1 MTLILRHRFRVLLAV
16 FGLLASFRL
25 AAQDVTL
32 NLKDADISAL
42 IDAVANITRKNFIV
56 DPSVKGKVTVVSSTP
71 MNDAEIFAVF
81 QSILR
86 VHGFAAIDDG
96 KVVRVVPLDQ
106 ARTDGSRTS
115 EPGNVAGAEGE
126 IITRVLA
133 VRNVAAS
140 QLVPVLRPL
149 VPESGHLAAAAT
161 TNAIVVTD
169 RAVNVQRIAELVARI
184 DGASDTQIDA
194 VPLIHASAAEVVKV
208 LGRLVDGNA
217 VEGLSSSAR
226 ISADE
231 RTNTILL
238 RGDPEARKRLKA
250 AVLGLDVP
258 RTAGGNTHVITL
270 RYSNAADLVPI
281 LEGVV
286 QSVTPSA
293 PDGTA
298 APSASGLKTTIMAD
312 EGSNALI
319 ITAPPDMLATL
330 KEVASKLDHR
340 RRQVLVEALIAEV
353 SADKAAEIGVQWR
366 ATDST
371 SEDGAAFGGT
381 NFNLSGNG
389 INQTGANPLGVGDGL
404 TLGFLEGTTN
414 ILGAQILNLGALIRL
429 LSADTRTN
437 ILSTPSLVTL
447 DNQEARI
454 VVGQNVPFITGQF
467 AATGAAQGAAN
478 PFQTIQRQD
487 IGITLRVRPR
497 VKQGNS
503 VWLDIEQEVSS
514 LSTNPTGTVAADL
527 ITNKRSIA
535 TSVLVDSTRIVVLGG
550 LMQDDL
556 QESRQKV
563 PLVGDIPLLGKL
575 FQYQR
580 TEKTKQNLMVFLTP
594 TILEDTEA
602 HAQATRKPYQQ
613 LEDEQGSRAAD
624 GVRLMPKD
632 SQPRLAPIWSQDEP
646 APRK

>member
-1 MTLILRHRFRVLLAV
+1 MSRSLKLVAALL
-16 FGLLASFRL
+16 GLALCGA
-25 AAQDVTL
+25 AGAQDVTL

-42 IDAVANITRKNFIV
+42 IDAVANITKKNFIV

-71 MNDAEIFAVF
+71 MSDDEIFAVF

-106 ARTDGSRTS
+106 ARTDGSRAG
-115 EPGNVAGAEGE
+115 EAGNVAGAEGE
-126 IITRVLA
+126 IITRVLP
-133 VRNVAAS
+133 VRNVAAA

-149 VPESGHLAAAAT
+149 VPDSGHLAAAAAS
-161 TNAIVVTD
+161 NAIVVTD
-169 RAVNVQRIAELVARI
+169 RAVNVQRIAELVGRI
-184 DGASDTQIDA
+184 DGASDTQIDSI
-194 VPLIHASAAEVVKV
+194 PLIHASAAEVVKV
-208 LGRLVDGNA
+208 LGKLVDGNGG
-217 VEGLSSSAR
+217 EGMGNTAR

-238 RGDPEARKRLKA
+238 RGDPEARKRIRA
-250 AVLGLDVP
+250 AVVGLDVP
-258 RTAGGNTHVITL
+258 RTAGGNTHVIAL
-270 RYSNAADLVPI
+270 RFSNAADLVPI

-286 QSVTPSA
+286 QSVAPTA

-312 EGSNALI
+312 EGANALI

-330 KEVASKLDHR
+330 KDVAAKLDRR

-353 SADKAAEIGVQWR
+353 SADKASEIGVQWR
-366 ATDST
+366 ATNST
-371 SEDGAAFGGT
+371 TDNGTAFGGT

-389 INQTGANPLGVGDGL
+389 INQVGANPLGVGDGL
-404 TLGFLEGTTN
+404 SLGFLEGSTS
-414 ILGAQILNLGALIRL
+414 ILGAQVLNLGALIRL

-467 AATGAAQGAAN
+467 SATGAAQGASN

-487 IGITLRVRPR
+487 VGITLKVRPR
-497 VKQGNS
+497 VKQGSS

-514 LSTNPTGTVAADL
+514 LSSDPTSQSAADL
-527 ITNKRSIA
+527 ITNKRSIS

-563 PLVGDIPLLGKL
+563 PLVGDIPLVGKL

-602 HAQATRKPYQQ
+602 HSKVTEKPYRQ
-613 LEDEQGSRAAD
+613 LEGEQDQRASD
-624 GVRLMPKD
+624 GVRLMPKE
-632 SQPRLAPIWSQDEP
+632 SQPRLAPVWSQDEP
-646 APRK
+646 SPRK